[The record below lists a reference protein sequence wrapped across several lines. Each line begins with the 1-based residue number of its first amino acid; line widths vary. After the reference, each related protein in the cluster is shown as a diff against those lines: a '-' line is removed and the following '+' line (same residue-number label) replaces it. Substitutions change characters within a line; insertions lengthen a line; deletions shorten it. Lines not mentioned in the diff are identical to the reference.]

1 MRKKVQTLIITFTTT
16 MKAMK
21 MESCCKA
28 VGAPGRLIP
37 VPGEITAGCGLAWS
51 AKPEEREV
59 LEQILKECELEA
71 EGIYEILF

>member
-1 MRKKVQTLIITFTTT
+1 
-16 MKAMK
+16 

-28 VGAPGRLIP
+28 MGAPGRLIP

-51 AKPEEREV
+51 ARPEEREI